1 MRNGLDRR
9 LSRLEKQME
18 RQKQTIRV
26 CNCRVETRFHGAD
39 CLAAILKSTPRVCA
53 VHGFRDLGFIFW
65 QSRQYPLGSGDDQFC
80 PCPPH
85 PWRSWV
91 LGKGPHPIQTD
102 QETTAKFLSDPMSNF
117 EDDKRRSDAVIAEYS
132 TARRQWAAQSGREFL
147 SPQELVKLQMK
158 RVRSHA
164 GQ

>member
-18 RQKQTIRV
+18 QRKKATRV
-26 CNCRVETRFHGAD
+26 CNCRVDTRFHGAD

-53 VHGFRDLGFIFW
+53 VHGFRDLGFFFW
-65 QSRQYPLGSGDDQFC
+65 QSRQYRLGSGDDQFC

-91 LGKGPHPIQTD
+91 LGRGPNPTQSALKNAAEFPTNSL
-102 QETTAKFLSDPMSNF
+102 FNF
-117 EDDKRRSDAVIAEYS
+117 EDDKRRFDAVIAEYC
-132 TARRQWAAQSGREFL
+132 TARHAAAQSGREFP